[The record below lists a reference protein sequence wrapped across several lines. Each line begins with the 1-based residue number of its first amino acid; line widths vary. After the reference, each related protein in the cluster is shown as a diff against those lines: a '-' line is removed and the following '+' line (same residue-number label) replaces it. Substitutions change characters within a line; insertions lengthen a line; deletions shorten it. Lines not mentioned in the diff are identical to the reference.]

1 MLEEEKS
8 NKQIGKFHSFFFCL
22 FSKNLL
28 EQDCNL
34 EYYLISYLEDYPY
47 SKTMDVCKDQKLL
60 VVSLDQHRALHLQDI
75 EHCTY
80 KCLLQNYMISNQ
92 Y

>member
-60 VVSLDQHRALHLQDI
+60 VVSLDQHRALHLQVPVTKLYDI
-75 EHCTY
+75 GSILINLD
-80 KCLLQNYMISNQ
+80 LL
-92 Y
+92 